1 MQITYAAAVLALAAS
16 ASASPV
22 AEADPTFGSL
32 INWWQ
37 SFVNKYYQS
46 RSTVPAWPPAVP
58 NSNCPTGWPKPITP
72 WNQYMFRYPGPCK
85 PKWVPVYRPGCIKDT
100 KPQTTQPAPQTTAT
114 KTASTMMTTSAAAPT
129 TTPSAPTKFF
139 NILAPELPLG
149 SIFDGQLQANSPY
162 PAIDV
167 AAVPSK
173 GPASVN
179 TQFYL
184 DNGALFDQYGRA
196 CEISSGNQLQCNM
209 ISNPSTAMK
218 GFAID
223 PVTMFLEWN
232 TEDTFYGCNIGTSD
246 TFGQII
252 FTGTHKDFAGVSAD
266 TENPNCDAY
275 HLTVK
280 YV

>member
-16 ASASPV
+16 TSATPV

-32 INWWQ
+32 LNWWQ

-46 RSTVPAWPPAVP
+46 KDTVPAWPPAIP

-72 WNQYMFRYPGPCK
+72 WNQYKFRYPGVCK
-85 PKWVPVYRPGCIKDT
+85 PKWIPVYRPGCIKGT
-100 KPQTTQPAPQTTAT
+100 KPQTTSSVAPALQTSTLAT
-114 KTASTMMTTSAAAPT
+114 STSAAPVSSPTVAP
-129 TTPSAPTKFF
+129 PAIKYF
-139 NILAPELPLG
+139 NLLAPELPLG
-149 SIFDGQLQANSPY
+149 SIFDGQLQGNSPY

-167 AAVPSK
+167 ANPSK

-179 TQFYL
+179 TKFYL
-184 DNGALFDQYGRA
+184 DNGALFDQFNRA
-196 CEISSGNQLQCNM
+196 CEISSGNQLQCNA
-209 ISNPSTAMK
+209 ISDPSTAMK

-223 PVTMFLEWN
+223 PDTMFLEWN
-232 TEDTFYGCNIGTSD
+232 TENTWYGCNIGTSD
-246 TFGQII
+246 KFGTII
-252 FTGTHKDFAGVSAD
+252 FTGTHKDFDGTSAE

-275 HLTVK
+275 RLTVK